1 MPPSTFFS
9 SEVLEGYIYGE
20 LGSKK
25 TKGFTLARNTAEP
38 TLSVLDWQSDEEIF
52 RLKGNAPLLVQLFEK
67 PEVLW
72 YACAINLQGE
82 PLIMYIPLEPL
93 ESIDGTELPRLRTIS
108 TELTQKA
115 EAQRDINRSIQRRA
129 QDTN

>member
-20 LGSKK
+20 QGSKK
-25 TKGFTLARNTAEP
+25 TKGFTLARNTVEP
-38 TLSVLDWQSDEEIF
+38 TLSVQDWQSDEEIF
-52 RLKGNAPLLVQLFEK
+52 HLGGNAPLLVQLFEK

-93 ESIDGTELPRLRTIS
+93 ESIDGTEMPKLRTVRPEQ
-108 TELTQKA
+108 TLKA
-115 EAQRDINRSIQRRA
+115 EAQRDINRNIQHRA